1 MLFRSE
7 AIYPPGFQT
16 WVEPGALAQTL
27 EGTFRPG
34 HFRGVATVVLK
45 LLQLAQP
52 THAYFGRKDFQQLAV
67 VTRMAT
73 DLNLPV
79 TGIDLHAPVGL
90 DLGSDAPEAVALA
103 IAAEIQ
109 AVLGA
114 RGGGM
119 LKHRYAPIH
128 EAAPET
134 GQASPALVQQTE
146 AAICELA

>member
-1 MLFRSE
+1 MIDPKDPLQRIE
-7 AIYPPGFQT
+7 ITRDTAVVMMTHNYPQD
-16 WVEPGALAQTL
+16 A
-27 EGTFRPG
+27 
-34 HFRGVATVVLK
+34 K
-45 LLQLAQP
+45 LLRHILPAKPRYLGILGPKSRTADLLAE
-52 THAYFGRKDFQQLAV
+52 V
-67 VTRMAT
+67 S
-73 DLNLPV
+73 LPL

-103 IAAEIQ
+103 IAAEVQ